1 MLFPDQENKL
11 KGVALVT
18 GGRRGLGKAIALA
31 LASKGF
37 NVAVNDLVRDDALES
52 TVTEIRS
59 FGRDSIPAIADI
71 ARLDTHQQL
80 IDEVEAG
87 LGPIDC
93 LVNNAGVMVPERV
106 DLLEIT
112 GDSLDHVLAINLRGP
127 LLLTR
132 LVGGRMLSQ
141 SDGKRF
147 RSIINITSANAGMA
161 SIEKSEYCISK
172 AAMSMA
178 TKLFATRLAAHGIS
192 VFEVRPGLIKTD
204 MTREVWDKYGPR
216 IDAGLTPSKR
226 WGEVEDVGKTVAALA
241 SGDLPF
247 CTGSTI
253 NVDGGMQIP
262 QL

>member
-1 MLFPDQENKL
+1 VLFPDQESKL

-18 GGRRGLGKAIALA
+18 GGRRGLGKAIAVA

-52 TVTEIRS
+52 TVTDIRS
-59 FGRDSIPAIADI
+59 FGRDSISAIGDI

-93 LVNNAGVMVPERV
+93 LVNNAGVMVPQRV

-132 LVGGRMLSQ
+132 LVAGRMLSQ

-192 VFEVRPGLIKTD
+192 VFEVRPGLS
-204 MTREVWDKYGPR
+204 R
-216 IDAGLTPSKR
+216 
-226 WGEVEDVGKTVAALA
+226 
-241 SGDLPF
+241 
-247 CTGSTI
+247 
-253 NVDGGMQIP
+253 QI
-262 QL
+262 